1 MKTACSIIS
10 LALLSA
16 SCSSGDTSG
25 PSGEDSYYRQEM
37 RAFVTELSQWAR
49 QEEPGFIIIPQN
61 GQELATENGD
71 PDGPLS
77 SAYLASLDATGRE
90 DMFYGYVADDQPTP
104 SADSDHMRDLCL
116 LFEENGIEV
125 LATDYCW
132 TPGHVMDSYETCE
145 GLGFISFAADQRDLN
160 SIPDYPEQPWN
171 MNSSDVTSIPQA
183 ANFLYLINGENYAT
197 RQELLDA
204 VKETSYDLVILDLFH
219 NGEQF
224 TQGDLDQIRNKYC
237 GGERLLICYMS
248 IGEAEDYRYY
258 WNPDWSSSPPSW
270 LGQENPEW
278 PGNYKVEYWDQQ
290 WKDII
295 FGNGGSY
302 LQLILDTGFDG
313 VYLDLIDAYEYFED
327 R

>member
-1 MKTACSIIS
+1 VKAVSFS
-10 LALLSA
+10 VFLVLLAA

-25 PSGEDSYYRQEM
+25 PSAEDSYYRQEM
-37 RAFVTELSQWAR
+37 RAFVTELSQWAK
-49 QEEPGFIIIPQN
+49 QDEPGFIIIPQN

-77 SAYLASLDATGRE
+77 SAYLAALDAAGRE
-90 DMFYGYVADDQPTP
+90 DMFYGYVSDDQPTP
-104 SADSDHMRDLCL
+104 SMDSDHMRDLCL
-116 LFEENGIEV
+116 LMEENGIEV

-132 TPGHVMDSYETCE
+132 TPDRVIDSYETCE
-145 GLGFISFAADQRDLN
+145 GYGFISFAADQRDLN
-160 SIPDYPEQPWN
+160 SIPGYPEQPWN
-171 MNSSDVTSIPQA
+171 MNSSDVNSISQA
-183 ANFLYLINGENYAT
+183 ANFLYLINGENYPT
-197 RQELLDA
+197 RQELLSA
-204 VKETSYDLVILDLFH
+204 VSETSYDLVILDLFH
-219 NGEQF
+219 DGEQF
-224 TQGDLDQIRNKYC
+224 TQADLDQIRNKAC

-295 FGNGGSY
+295 FGNEDSY
-302 LQLILDTGFDG
+302 LQRILDAGFDG
-313 VYLDLIDAYEYFED
+313 VYLDLIDAYEYFEG
-327 R
+327 